1 MLQSRFDELRER
13 LLRAGIAPRH
23 VRRYV
28 TELKDH
34 FDDLVREEIAGGAS
48 RSTAEAKARARLGSD
63 NDLAEVML
71 ARPDLRSLMARY
83 PWAVFGVAPVMLVIA
98 AIAATIAIDVGI
110 VSVAPAFV
118 PHPTNVQREWFVFGV
133 GVWNTLAMY
142 AGPFAIAAA
151 LCIAGLRQRTPATW
165 IFTGIAVACVLG
177 AFQELHFWDDGRHG
191 ELSLGSAFGPPFPA
205 KLIVHG
211 LYRAAI
217 TIAAAAVV
225 YWYGLRRQTG
235 HADVYAAS
243 PLAAE

>member
-28 TELKDH
+28 TELNDH
-34 FDDLVREEIAGGAS
+34 CDDLVREEIAGGAS
-48 RSTAEAKARARLGSD
+48 RSTAEAKARARLGND

-83 PWAVFGVAPVMLVIA
+83 PWAVFGVAPALLVFAVIA
-98 AIAATIAIDVGI
+98 AALLIEIGVVELVT
-110 VSVAPAFV
+110 PFV
-118 PHPTNVQREWFVFGV
+118 PHPTVAEREWFVFAV
-133 GVWNTLAMY
+133 AVWNTAATYVAPLV
-142 AGPFAIAAA
+142 IAAL
-151 LCIAGLRQRTPATW
+151 LCIAGLRQRMSAKW
-165 IFTGIAVACVLG
+165 IFAGIAIACVLG
-177 AFQELHFWDDGRHG
+177 AFQEIHFADDGHHG
-191 ELSLGSAFGPPFPA
+191 ELSLGSAFGPPFAA

-217 TIAAAAVV
+217 TIAAAAAL

-235 HADVYAAS
+235 HADVYATS